1 MRHRYAGFSILAD
14 RLADIMI
21 ESKITVC
28 QLATGSQFMLELLAT
43 VFPMKEDNFIGAR
56 TQIVRRILQ

>member
-1 MRHRYAGFSILAD
+1 
-14 RLADIMI
+14 
-21 ESKITVC
+21 
-28 QLATGSQFMLELLAT
+28 MLELLAT